1 MKHKSLKI
9 GALVSTL
16 IISMVLVSCGKDQ
29 SIPVKEGETY
39 KITFFNGYPG
49 GGYFTQKVDAG
60 EKATQVEKVTPLV
73 VGQLTMKAMNHSTL
87 NLKLPIIFK
96 SMLNGLKMLTSLPS
110 NSILINLI
118 VLLTLKSVQK

>member
-9 GALVSTL
+9 GALVSAL

-60 EKATQVEKVTPLV
+60 EKATQPD
-73 VGQLTMKAMNHSTL
+73 A
-87 NLKLPIIFK
+87 
-96 SMLNGLKMLTSLPS
+96 PS
-110 NSILINLI
+110 REGYTFGGWTTDYEGNEPFNF
-118 VLLTLKSVQK
+118 